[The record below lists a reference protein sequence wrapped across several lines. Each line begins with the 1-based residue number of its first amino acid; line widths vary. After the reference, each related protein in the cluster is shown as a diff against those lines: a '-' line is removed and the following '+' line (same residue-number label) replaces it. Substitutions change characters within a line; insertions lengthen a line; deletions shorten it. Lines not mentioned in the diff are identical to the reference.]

1 MKNVFTDNQLKTDLP
16 EFRSGDTI
24 RVWQRITE
32 GKKDRLQAFEGLVVA
47 RKHGSGISATFTV
60 RKTSQGIGIEKIYPL
75 HSPTVE
81 KIEVI
86 KVSQNRKRSKMYW
99 TRERTDRVVRLKLKP
114 QLVKKAQESPKVA
127 KNTVKS
133 EEKKESAVKKTAK
146 KAEKKDK

>member
-1 MKNVFTDNQLKTDLP
+1 MP

-32 GKKDRLQAFEGLVVA
+32 GKKDRLQAFEGLVVS
-47 RKHGSGISATFTV
+47 RKHGKGISASFTV
-60 RKTSQGIGIEKIYPL
+60 RKSSQGVSIEKVYPL

-99 TRERTDRVVRLKLKP
+99 IRERTDRVVRLKLKP
-114 QLVKKAQESPKVA
+114 QLVKQVQGPK
-127 KNTVKS
+127 KTKKKS
-133 EEKKESAVKKTAK
+133 EGAEVKKPK
-146 KAEKKDK
+146 PEKTESK